1 MSKVNKGAALPQESL
16 AQIREVLS
24 HHMIKHR
31 ELLRHSLSGHDK
43 RLIVSFLQT
52 PEHQKTSM
60 LQTKH
65 KSKYDPASGPIF
77 GILKGMKESFEQNLA
92 TSQKDEEQAVAE
104 YASLK
109 TAKTQEIKAGEDL
122 IDTKTVQLAE
132 AKEKNAQS
140 KEDLEDTRA
149 SLKADTEFLANLK
162 LKCQGADKEYA
173 DRCKVRNDELT
184 AVSETISILT
194 DDDAKD
200 QFNKSMGFLQM
211 SLKTV
216 RRSGRDR
223 AAEILKKAAQKH
235 RNPKLMT
242 LAMSARLSGFEEV
255 KANIDKMVEA
265 LKKEQKEEVE
275 QKDYCIAEFNENDV
289 STAEKT
295 DMKGDLETKISSL
308 DSMIEELTEAIA
320 NLKSEIADTQTE
332 MKKASQIREKANHE
346 FQVSVQDQR
355 ATQAILQKAVDR
367 LKSFYDKKAA
377 ALVQNGQEQP
387 AQGEYK
393 KNAGATGVMTMIETL
408 IEESKTLEAEALKGE
423 ADAQAGYETFMKD
436 STASIDACSKDVANK
451 SEELAKADAEKVQAA
466 DDLKATIEDLLS
478 LGEYGQELHKQCD
491 FLVKN
496 FDLRQ
501 QSRTQEMEAL
511 NQAKAIFSGAKL

>member
-1 MSKVNKGAALPQESL
+1 MILSL
-16 AQIREVLS
+16 
-24 HHMIKHR
+24 
-31 ELLRHSLSGHDK
+31 
-43 RLIVSFLQT
+43 LQG
-52 PEHQKTSM
+52 PAVSM
-60 LQTKH
+60 LQQNAHGKQ
-65 KSKYDPASGPIF
+65 KQPASGAIF
-77 GILKGMKESFEQNLA
+77 GILKQMKEDFEKNLA

-104 YASLK
+104 YADLK

-200 QFNKSMGFLQM
+200 QFNKSMSFLQQSARKM
-211 SLKTV
+211 V

-295 DMKGDLETKISSL
+295 DMKWDLETKISSL
-308 DSMIEELTEAIA
+308 DSMIEELTEAVA
-320 NLKSEIADTQTE
+320 QLKSEIADTQKE
-332 MKKASQIREKANHE
+332 MKKASELREKANHE
-346 FQVSVQDQR
+346 FQIAVKDQR

-377 ALVQNGQEQP
+377 LVQDGQEQP
-387 AQGEYK
+387 
-393 KNAGATGVMTMIETL
+393 
-408 IEESKTLEAEALKGE
+408 
-423 ADAQAGYETFMKD
+423 
-436 STASIDACSKDVANK
+436 
-451 SEELAKADAEKVQAA
+451 
-466 DDLKATIEDLLS
+466 
-478 LGEYGQELHKQCD
+478 
-491 FLVKN
+491 
-496 FDLRQ
+496 
-501 QSRTQEMEAL
+501 
-511 NQAKAIFSGAKL
+511 